1 MRWRKENGLAEGF
14 DMLKRSKP
22 VVAVGADGPHPHHSS
37 PEETWRHLF
46 DKPPADTLLT
56 ATAAKDAHVDPQAPS
71 ALFTPSSSESHLEM
85 LRILDENPPDTIT
98 IIAIGP
104 LTTVAMAAAY
114 SPEIFMR
121 ARAVLVMGG
130 AIACPGNMTPV
141 AEFNT
146 IADAVA
152 AARIYALSSPDPSS
166 TMPLEQT
173 PDLAHYPSKAILGER
188 RLKIIKFPL
197 DITSPHTLRRDE
209 MEAKVDPLIKKG
221 SPLAEWT
228 KAFLSATFLKQESL
242 HDDQS
247 GGSIGIALHDPM
259 CIWHALT
266 SESQKDQWK
275 ISLGQ
280 YGRGED
286 IRVETAGQWTRGMCV
301 VDQRDRRMPNDGE
314 ADVPGD
320 MGRWLNPAKG
330 NRIHRCVGTPGYKA
344 LATLI
349 LDTIFGCVSVSTRF

>member
-1 MRWRKENGLAEGF
+1 
-14 DMLKRSKP
+14 
-22 VVAVGADGPHPHHSS
+22 
-37 PEETWRHLF
+37 
-46 DKPPADTLLT
+46 
-56 ATAAKDAHVDPQAPS
+56 
-71 ALFTPSSSESHLEM
+71 M

-104 LTTVAMAAAY
+104 LTTIATAAAY
-114 SPEIFMR
+114 SPEIIMR
-121 ARAVLVMGG
+121 AKAIFVMGG
-130 AIACPGNMTPV
+130 AIAFPGNMTPV

-152 AARIYALSSPDPSS
+152 AARVYALSSPDPSS

-173 PDLAHYPSKAILGER
+173 PNLAHYPPKESLGER

-197 DITSPHTLRRDE
+197 DITSPHKLRRDE
-209 MEAKVDPLIKKG
+209 MEAKIDPLVNKG

-247 GGSIGIALHDPM
+247 GCSTGIALHDPL

-266 SESQKDQWK
+266 GESQKDQWE
-275 ISLGQ
+275 ITLGQ

-286 IRVETAGQWTRGMCV
+286 IRIETAGQWTRGMCV

-314 ADVPGD
+314 AEVPGD
-320 MGRWLNPAKG
+320 MGGWLNPVKG

-349 LDTIFGCVSVSTRF
+349 LDTIFGHVSASARF